1 MVELIALSFAA
12 AKEGKEGAEWLYPMD
27 IKQVTD
33 AHFKGKLA
41 NKETRVSSTVM
52 KTFLG
57 AESRRSATGYKYLVE
72 RKS

>member
-33 AHFKGKLA
+33 AHFKGKLT
-41 NKETRVSSTVM
+41 NKEVREFSTIM
-52 KTFLG
+52 KNFIGT
-57 AESRRSATGYKYLVE
+57 ESRRYTTIQY
-72 RKS
+72 